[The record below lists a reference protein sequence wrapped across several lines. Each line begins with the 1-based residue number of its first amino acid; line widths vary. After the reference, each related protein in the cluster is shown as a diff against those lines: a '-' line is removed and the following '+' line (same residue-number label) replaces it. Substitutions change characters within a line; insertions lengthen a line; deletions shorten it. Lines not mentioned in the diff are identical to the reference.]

1 MNMPTVSRNN
11 DNSGG
16 TLRRETVDVGE
27 LFNPPS
33 PPKNSSSGNKK
44 ITKMPA
50 AAAAAAAVAAVPK
63 NTEDDMS

>member
-33 PPKNSSSGNKK
+33 PPKNSSSGNIK

-50 AAAAAAAVAAVPK
+50 AAAAAAAAAVPK